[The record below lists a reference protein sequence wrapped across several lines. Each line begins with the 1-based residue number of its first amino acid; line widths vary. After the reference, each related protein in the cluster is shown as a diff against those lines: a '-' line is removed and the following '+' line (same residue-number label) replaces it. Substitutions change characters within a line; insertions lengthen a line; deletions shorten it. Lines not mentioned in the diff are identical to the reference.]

1 MPIQIEVQDTHAQL
15 LIEFYVKRLKT
26 LRDEILEREK
36 ETKDINNTIQR
47 LKKRNANTANQ
58 ETAEIATMDRGLY
71 SEKWPWIRK
80 VSFVLNN
87 TPNALTTKE
96 IVDVL
101 TEYEP
106 AFLFDRKRAIASIS
120 SILSSRWGTDKEF
133 IRVQSDSGDFAYTVN
148 KPVNENSNEGV
159 VSN

>member
-15 LIEFYVKRLKT
+15 LIEFYVQRLKT
-26 LRDEILEREK
+26 LRDEIQERER
-36 ETKDINNTIQR
+36 ETKEINSTIQR
-47 LKKRNANTANQ
+47 LKKKNSNISTQELTDNAVTDKV
-58 ETAEIATMDRGLY
+58 EY
-71 SEKWPWIRK
+71 SDKWPWIKK
-80 VSFVLNN
+80 VSFALNFAQK
-87 TPNALTTKE
+87 ALTTKE

-101 TEYEP
+101 SEYEP

-148 KPVNENSNEGV
+148 KPVIENTDEV
-159 VSN
+159 VVPN